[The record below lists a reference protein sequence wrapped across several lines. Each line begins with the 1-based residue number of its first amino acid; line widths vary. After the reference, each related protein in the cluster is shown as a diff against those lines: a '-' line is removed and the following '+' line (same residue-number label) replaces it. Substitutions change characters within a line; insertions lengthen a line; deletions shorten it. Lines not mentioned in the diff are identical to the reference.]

1 MFTGIVEALGTVLQ
15 SEAYGSGKAFWLTCP
30 FVDALRVDESLSHN
44 GACLTVAAL
53 ESDRYQ
59 VVAVEETLLR
69 TNLGQWQVGDVV
81 NLERS
86 MPANGRFDGH
96 IVQGHVDAV
105 GTLESV
111 EDRDGSWLLTFRFPP
126 EYAGLVVEKGSCCIN
141 GVSLTIF
148 NIGQDR
154 MQVAIIPYT
163 WTHTNLSSLL
173 PGAPVNV
180 EFDLVGKYLLR
191 QLKIEK
197 VKLKI

>member
-15 SEAYGSGKAFWLTCP
+15 SEVYGSGKAFWLTCP
-30 FVDALRVDESLSHN
+30 FIDALRVDESLSHN

-191 QLKIEK
+191 QLTIAN
-197 VKLKI
+197 

>member
-30 FVDALRVDESLSHN
+30 FIDALRVDESLSHN

-191 QLKIEK
+191 QLTIAN
-197 VKLKI
+197 

>member
-1 MFTGIVEALGTVLQ
+1 MFTGLVEALGTVLQ

>member
-1 MFTGIVEALGTVLQ
+1 MFTGIVEALGTVLYI
-15 SEAYGSGKAFWLTCP
+15 EPYGSGKAFWLTCP
-30 FVDALRVDESLSHN
+30 FIDALRVDESLSHN

-69 TNLGQWQVGDVV
+69 TKLGQWQVGDVV

-126 EYAGLVVEKGSCCIN
+126 EYAGLVVEKGRCCIY

-191 QLKIEK
+191 QLTIAN
-197 VKLKI
+197 